1 MVEQWTFNPCVV
13 GSIPTQPTALL
24 RWGWVVNERTT
35 RISPL
40 DTKYVVPK
48 ELHMDRDHQ
57 KMMADTDRENKQQV
71 SNGEGVPLSPWFTI
85 LLVAFGAI
93 IIWLVAANVLS

>member
-1 MVEQWTFNPCVV
+1 
-13 GSIPTQPTALL
+13 
-24 RWGWVVNERTT
+24 
-35 RISPL
+35 
-40 DTKYVVPK
+40 
-48 ELHMDRDHQ
+48 MDRDHQ